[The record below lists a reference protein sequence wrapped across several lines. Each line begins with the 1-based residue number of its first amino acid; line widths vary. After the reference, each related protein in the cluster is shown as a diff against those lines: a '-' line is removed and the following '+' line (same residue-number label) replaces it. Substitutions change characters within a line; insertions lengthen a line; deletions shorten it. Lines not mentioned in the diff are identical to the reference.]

1 MANRFWVGGTGTWDA
16 VNTANWSTTS
26 GGAGGASVPVAAD
39 QAFFNALSGGG
50 TVTLAYTPVI
60 LSFGV
65 SGFSGI
71 IDFNGNI
78 VQVAG
83 NGITV
88 FSQDI
93 AASFAGTPI
102 IELTYAGA
110 TGTRT
115 LGAVS
120 GANEAKAVNIRV
132 LAGTDIIATGNNRS
146 YRNMDFTGFSGTL
159 TNTIRTIYGSLT
171 LSAGITLTAGTTT
184 TNFAATSG
192 THTHTFAGKTLDF
205 PVTFNAPG
213 STQVFNDALVVGATR
228 TLTLTAGTIKFK
240 SAATSS
246 AGTFTIV
253 GSPSVTINATTAGS
267 AATISQTTGTV
278 NVSNATI
285 KDITATGGAT
295 WNAFVTNN
303 NVNDGG
309 NTGWDFFTQVGRYM
323 YNVRKSKRILI

>member
-1 MANRFWVGGTGTWDA
+1 M
-16 VNTANWSTTS
+16 
-26 GGAGGASVPVAAD
+26 
-39 QAFFNALSGGG
+39 
-50 TVTLAYTPVI
+50 I
-60 LSFGV
+60 
-65 SGFSGI
+65 
-71 IDFNGNI
+71 
-78 VQVAG
+78 
-83 NGITV
+83 
-88 FSQDI
+88 
-93 AASFAGTPI
+93 
-102 IELTYAGA
+102 
-110 TGTRT
+110 
-115 LGAVS
+115 
-120 GANEAKAVNIRV
+120 
-132 LAGTDIIATGNNRS
+132 AGTDIIATGNNRS
-146 YRNMDFTGFSGTL
+146 YRNVDFTGFSGTL
-159 TNTIRTIYGSLT
+159 TNTLRTIYGSLT
-171 LSAGITLTAGTTT
+171 LSAGITLTAGTST

-246 AGTFTIV
+246 AGTFAIV
-253 GSPSVTINATTAGS
+253 GSPSVTINATTGGS

-278 NVSNATI
+278 NASNATI

-309 NTGWDFFTQVGRYM
+309 NTGWDFFTQAGQYM